1 MTLVL
6 LILMA
11 LLAGTAIAL
20 QTGVNA
26 QLRNCLGNPMQAA
39 LISFLVGALSLAV
52 YVLPQRPSW
61 TLTGEGHRPWW
72 IWTGGLLGAYVVT
85 ALILLAPRLGAS
97 LLIALVVTGQMITA
111 LVLDHYGLLGFPQ
124 QKISPLR
131 LLGGV
136 LLIAGVVL
144 IRKY

>member
-1 MTLVL
+1 MG
-6 LILMA
+6 

-26 QLRNCLGNPMQAA
+26 QLRVWLGNPLQSA
-39 LISFLVGALSLAV
+39 LISFAVGTIALAL
-52 YVLPQRPSW
+52 YVLPQRQSW
-61 TLTGEGHRPWW
+61 TLTGEGSRPWW

-111 LVLDHYGLLGFPQ
+111 MVLDHFGLLGFPQ
-124 QKISPLR
+124 QRISLPR

-136 LLIAGVVL
+136 LLITGVIL